1 MCLWDREE
9 DANEVNTKSRKK
21 AWENPYYGKH
31 LSVAIVSIT

>member
-1 MCLWDREE
+1 MCLSDREE

-21 AWENPYYGKH
+21 ASENPYGKH